1 MRRTTKAVVVSL
13 AIVGLVSPVDASTW
27 PQYRPPCD
35 PKKEKCLA
43 SAVKYKN
50 CTELRKVHRNGV
62 ARDATAAGKTGAT
75 VDADT
80 YKANAGL
87 DRDKDGIAC
96 E

>member
-1 MRRTTKAVVVSL
+1 MTL
-13 AIVGLVSPVDASTW
+13 AIVGLVSPVDASTK
-27 PQYRPPCD
+27 CD
-35 PKKEKCLA
+35 PKKQKCPA
-43 SAVKYKN
+43 TAVKYKN

-75 VDADT
+75 VDAAT
-80 YKANAGL
+80 YKANAGS